1 MKLVWRSRTRTAG
14 PWRLKLERTE
24 ITAEEAHLGLRGTAV
39 FELGPAVTEDC
50 RLSLRRIAMGR
61 KKVRR
66 ERERAL
72 KEAFTCSMDSPR
84 IPIRLPE
91 EYIDGK
97 RQKGSNEILPSIERL
112 IVNKRSNRA
121 QWGLCGYQ
129 FKVIILLKF
138 YFFFFKMHF

>member
-1 MKLVWRSRTRTAG
+1 
-14 PWRLKLERTE
+14 
-24 ITAEEAHLGLRGTAV
+24 
-39 FELGPAVTEDC
+39 
-50 RLSLRRIAMGR
+50 
-61 KKVRR
+61 
-66 ERERAL
+66 
-72 KEAFTCSMDSPR
+72 MDSPR

-91 EYIDGK
+91 EYIDDK

>member
-1 MKLVWRSRTRTAG
+1 MKLAWKSRTRTAG

-66 ERERAL
+66 EREREKKL
-72 KEAFTCSMDSPR
+72 LPMDSPR

-91 EYIDGK
+91 EYIDDK

>member
-1 MKLVWRSRTRTAG
+1 MKLAWKSRTRTAG

-66 ERERAL
+66 EREREKKL
-72 KEAFTCSMDSPR
+72 
-84 IPIRLPE
+84 LPV
-91 EYIDGK
+91 
-97 RQKGSNEILPSIERL
+97 L
-112 IVNKRSNRA
+112 
-121 QWGLCGYQ
+121 W
-129 FKVIILLKF
+129 ILLAYQLGCLRNTSMINVRRAPMKPF
-138 YFFFFKMHF
+138 LQ